1 MKAVYL
7 VMASTLLMTSSC
19 SSDEPVNPF
28 ADPQWPVS
36 DEITLTS
43 VDTQNIA
50 ALGDFNDKLMAGA
63 SAESTDGSFC
73 VSPLSVSIYLGMIAN
88 SSRGDIRSQIV
99 NAIGC
104 TDLENFNS
112 LSSRLLHY
120 LPSDKNGAVT
130 HIANRMWIANQYT
143 APKAYVNVMSTV
155 FNATVENVDFTND
168 QTFDNINRWGSDNT
182 GGLIKEIYP
191 KSTWD
196 GLRNSSMLCANTVYF
211 KGQWLDEFDPAL
223 TRQEVFHGVG
233 GDITTA
239 MMHREGTMFYAA
251 DDKAQMLAVDYK
263 GSVNTFEIFLPNVG
277 TEIRHIATEIDN
289 SECARLRSKSKLCNV
304 KLSMPSFELG
314 QQTSLNTIFRTM
326 GLTGLSQADLS
337 PMGINVAS
345 PISTRHQS
353 VIKVDEKGT
362 VLGAVT
368 SGGGYLGAGGET
380 VTMNVDRPFM
390 FVVRNRATNTILMAG
405 VVTRP

>member
-1 MKAVYL
+1 MKVVYL
-7 VMASTLLMTSSC
+7 VMAATLLMTSSC

-28 ADPQWPVS
+28 EESKWPVS
-36 DEITLTS
+36 DEITLSS
-43 VDTQNIA
+43 VDNKNIA

-63 SAESTDGSFC
+63 AAESTDGSFC

-88 SSRGDIRSQIV
+88 SAQGDIRSQIV
-99 NAIGC
+99 DAIGC
-104 TDLENFNS
+104 TDLESFNS

-120 LPSDKNGAVT
+120 LPSEKNGAVT
-130 HIANRMWIANQYT
+130 HVANRVWIANQFT

-155 FNATVENVDFTND
+155 FHADVENVDFTND

-182 GGLIKEIYP
+182 EGLIEEIYP

-196 GLRNSSMLCANTVYF
+196 LLRNSSMLCANTVYF

-223 TRQEVFHGVG
+223 TRQETFHGVT

-251 DDKAQMLAVDYK
+251 DEKAQMLAVDYK
-263 GSVNTFEIFLPNVG
+263 GSVNTFEIYLPNAGIDV
-277 TEIRHIATEIDN
+277 RQIATEIDN
-289 SECARLRSKSKLCNV
+289 SECTRLRSKSKLCNV
-304 KLSMPSFELG
+304 SLSMPSFEMGRQL
-314 QQTSLNTIFRTM
+314 SLNTIFQTM
-326 GLTGLSQADLS
+326 GLKGLSQADLS
-337 PMGINVAS
+337 PMGINVPG
-345 PISTRHQS
+345 PISTQHQS

-362 VLGAVT
+362 VLGAIT
-368 SGGGYLGAGGET
+368 SGNGYLAAGGET
-380 VTMNVDRPFM
+380 VKMNVDRPFM
-390 FVVRNRATNTILMAG
+390 FVVRNRTTNTILMAG